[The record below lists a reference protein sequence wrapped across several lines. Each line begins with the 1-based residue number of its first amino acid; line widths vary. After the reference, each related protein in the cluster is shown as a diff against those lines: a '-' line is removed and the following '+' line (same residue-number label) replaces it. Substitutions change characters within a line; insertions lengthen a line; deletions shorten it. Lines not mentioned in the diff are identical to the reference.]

1 MKIIVPFIYSLS
13 VMESKQL
20 VAQAQATSPPLTLQD
35 RQRAA
40 LLGLYIGDAVAMP
53 VHWMYDLRNL
63 KRDYGEV
70 KGYMKP
76 LEKF

>member
-13 VMESKQL
+13 IMESKQL